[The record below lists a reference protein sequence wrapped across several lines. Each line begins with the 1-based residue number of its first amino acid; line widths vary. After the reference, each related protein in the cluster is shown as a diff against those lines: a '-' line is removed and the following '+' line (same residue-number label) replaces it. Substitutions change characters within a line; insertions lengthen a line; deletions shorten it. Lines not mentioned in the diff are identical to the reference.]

1 MTSLQDTFSNAFF
14 GGLTPTAR
22 ESIEGM
28 TPTTCSACPDA
39 TVCGA
44 PVWIA
49 FHAQDL
55 LRGSRRATMG
65 NVRRRAD
72 VRSPLLGRLF
82 LRGPS
87 ARAVLPRRPVA
98 SSSHLHT
105 ARGPRR
111 NGQGGGPGLCSHL
124 PGCRTRL
131 GGRVPLPT
139 RARAGT
145 PQGRAV
151 ASPAFPGRLQ
161 ARSPLCYWPAAA
173 RGRQSPR
180 AGFSS
185 APGQPVDGSSPHEP
199 LRAAQPRV
207 AGGSPLVE
215 LVRAEMERRSLH
227 HAGSRSAS
235 APHHNRCLR
244 LVGLLRGVSTPLI
257 VMALADQVVPRSEPA
272 ERGLPH

>member
-28 TPTTCSACPDA
+28 TPTTVSACPGA

-49 FHAQDL
+49 FRAQDL

-72 VRSPLLGRLF
+72 VRSPLLGRIF

-98 SSSHLHT
+98 GSSHLRT

-124 PGCRTRL
+124 PGYRTVRL
-131 GGRVPLPT
+131 GDRVPPPT

-161 ARSPLCYWPAAA
+161 ERSPLCYWPAAA
-173 RGRQSPR
+173 RGHRQSPR
-180 AGFSS
+180 AGFSA
-185 APGQPVDGSSPHEP
+185 APDQPVDGPSPHEP

-215 LVRAEMERRSLH
+215 LVRVGMERRSLH
-227 HAGSRSAS
+227 QAASRSAS

-244 LVGLLRGVSTPLI
+244 LGGCSAVCQR
-257 VMALADQVVPRSEPA
+257 R
-272 ERGLPH
+272 